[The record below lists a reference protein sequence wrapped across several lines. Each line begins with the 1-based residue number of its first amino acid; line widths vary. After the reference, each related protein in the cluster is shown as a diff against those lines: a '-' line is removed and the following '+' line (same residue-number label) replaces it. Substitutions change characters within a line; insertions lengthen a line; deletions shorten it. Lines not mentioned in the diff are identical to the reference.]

1 MNTSSVNSLDL
12 GLLGLAALAWVV
24 VGLAALLVRFFGRD
38 EMFTGLPPGL
48 IPPDPA
54 TAPRERVRSAS
65 REYDGEIAVAFSP
78 PAGLT
83 PGLVGTVIDG
93 SVDSRDITATLV
105 DLAVR
110 GHLTITA
117 VPADQEAN
125 PARKRFAKRPEGEV
139 PKVDWVIG
147 HPTGTPRDELA
158 PFEQSL
164 IQGVLGGAESVR
176 MSQLGDS
183 GLQALRHT
191 QAGFY
196 ADVMA
201 RGWYKRHPRKSGG
214 WGCLPIGAGVL
225 LAVLMAMAGRS
236 IQAYIAAVIALGAGI
251 ALSRVTRGRSPRTA
265 EGTAVRIQALGF
277 KKYLA
282 TAEAGQF
289 RFEEAAGIF
298 SRYLPY
304 AMVFGVAQH
313 WAKVFGDVANLAQ
326 VEGASMSAFDLTWF
340 DVIDLG
346 TDVLWW
352 DSLDGSLDVLSGL
365 GDGLGAAAEG
375 LGSVAEGLGD
385 FMGSLDFLDGIGDGC
400 DIGGCL
406 DF

>member
-1 MNTSSVNSLDL
+1 
-12 GLLGLAALAWVV
+12 
-24 VGLAALLVRFFGRD
+24 RFFGRD

-265 EGTAVRIQALGF
+265 EGT
-277 KKYLA
+277 
-282 TAEAGQF
+282 
-289 RFEEAAGIF
+289 
-298 SRYLPY
+298 
-304 AMVFGVAQH
+304 
-313 WAKVFGDVANLAQ
+313 
-326 VEGASMSAFDLTWF
+326 
-340 DVIDLG
+340 
-346 TDVLWW
+346 
-352 DSLDGSLDVLSGL
+352 
-365 GDGLGAAAEG
+365 
-375 LGSVAEGLGD
+375 
-385 FMGSLDFLDGIGDGC
+385 
-400 DIGGCL
+400 
-406 DF
+406 